1 MKENLLQHLGS
12 NLFWYLFVS
21 ADNWKVPVG
30 PLTLALYMRMEVDL
44 TESGKSDSLN
54 FDLWAS
60 VTFSAKSKEVE
71 VDL

>member
-1 MKENLLQHLGS
+1 M
-12 NLFWYLFVS
+12 S

-44 TESGKSDSLN
+44 TESGKTHSLN
-54 FDLWAS
+54 FDLWAT